1 MYMYGRYLENKWK
14 KKGEL
19 IWWFTWLEV
28 KNSGEHCALFVE
40 KQIIQMLKMVKLPDK
55 CSSAE
60 VQCSRV
66 KRFCY
71 CEQTL
76 KNISRLTRFSLKN
89 IFPFSASKKPLET
102 QIHNSLHS
110 LTIAFQL
117 CCELQYSFKLASFHS
132 SQNPLISTK
141 ATSIILHKKPG
152 VLKEKKE
159 KKKKSLCCF

>member
-1 MYMYGRYLENKWK
+1 MIHLAESEEQSSR
-14 KKGEL
+14 
-19 IWWFTWLEV
+19 
-28 KNSGEHCALFVE
+28 EHCVLFVE

-55 CSSAE
+55 CSSGE

-89 IFPFSASKKPLET
+89 IFPFSAFKKPLET

-110 LTIAFQL
+110 LTIAFHL
-117 CCELQYSFKLASFHS
+117 CCALQYSFKFASFHS
-132 SQNPLISTK
+132 SQNPLISSK
-141 ATSIILHKKPG
+141 ATSVILHKKPG
-152 VLKEKKE
+152 VPREKKRR
-159 KKKKSLCCF
+159 KKRNLCAAFRQSNGRNVGSTTGK